1 MTGAVQAT
9 ERPDAEVLGEWLRDA
24 LGCPVTRV
32 VVEQLP
38 GGYANGAW
46 RLDVTVADDLRQMV
60 LKAPRSPSV
69 VYRLDPC
76 REARVVAGLGRQG
89 APVPAVLAID
99 TGTRVMGRPCFV
111 MDFVDG
117 RSVPDAAPGGYHG
130 PGWFRDA
137 DARAQRAVWDSFH
150 DALGA
155 VHRIDPTSLAEE
167 YDGPSGAV
175 DVLGYW
181 RDALLDVVTAEQAP
195 RQVAMFDWLAA
206 NIPPSAEEP
215 PALCMGDARLVNGVV
230 VGPEV
235 RALVDFEV
243 AYVGNPV
250 ADVGY
255 SLFLERTQRGQRR
268 HAVARRAARAGDV
281 GALEPGDRSGARRSR
296 LLDGVRRGRDRRDR
310 DAGDGAVG
318 PGRPV
323 RRGGERLGPRMGVGD
338 RPGGV
343 VRTNL
348 GLPHLFPGPSG
359 R

>member
-1 MTGAVQAT
+1 LTGAVQIA
-9 ERPDAEVLGEWLRDA
+9 ERPDAEVLGEWLRDE

-32 VVEQLP
+32 AVEQLP

-46 RLDVTVADDLRQMV
+46 RVDVTVGDDTRQMV
-60 LKAPRSPSV
+60 MKAPRSPSV

-76 REARVVAGLGRQG
+76 REARVVAGLGRLR
-89 APVPAVLAID
+89 APVPAVLAVD

-117 RSVPDAAPGGYHG
+117 RSVPDAAPAGYHG

-137 DARAQRAVWDSFH
+137 GAGAQRAVWDSFH

-155 VHRIDPTSLAEE
+155 VHRIDPTALADE

-206 NIPPSAEEP
+206 NIPASAEEP

-230 VGPEV
+230 VGTEV

-255 SLFLERTQRGQRR
+255 SLFLERTQRRDDAPLPGVPAETETWARWSR
-268 HAVARRAARAGDV
+268 ATGRALVDLEYWMAFGAAVIVVTATRAMVQWGLVDPFTEAANALVPAWESVVDRAT
-281 GALEPGDRSGARRSR
+281 S
-296 LLDGVRRGRDRRDR
+296 
-310 DAGDGAVG
+310 
-318 PGRPV
+318 
-323 RRGGERLGPRMGVGD
+323 
-338 RPGGV
+338 
-343 VRTNL
+343 
-348 GLPHLFPGPSG
+348 
-359 R
+359 

>member
-1 MTGAVQAT
+1 MTNVVDAA
-9 ERPDAEVLGEWLRDA
+9 ERPDPHVLGEWLRDA
-24 LGCPVTRV
+24 LGCGVTHV

-46 RLDVTVADDLRQMV
+46 RLDVTVEDDTRRMV

-76 REARVVAGLGRQG
+76 REARVVAGLGRLG

-99 TGTRVMGRPCFV
+99 PGTRVMGRPCFV

-137 DARAQRAVWDSFH
+137 DAGAQRAVWDSFH

-155 VHRIDPTSLAEE
+155 VHRIDPASLAHE

-181 RDALLDVVTAEQAP
+181 REALLDVVTAEQAP
-195 RQVAMFDWLAA
+195 RQLAMFDWLAA
-206 NIPPSAEEP
+206 HVPPSAEEP
-215 PALCMGDARLVNGVV
+215 PALCMGDARLVNGIV

-255 SLFLERTQRGQRR
+255 SLFLERTQRRGNDAPLPGVPPEEETWARWSR
-268 HAVARRAARAGDV
+268 ATGRALVDLDYWMAFGAAVIVVTATRAMVQWGLVDPFAEEVNALVPAWESVVDRAA
-281 GALEPGDRSGARRSR
+281 S
-296 LLDGVRRGRDRRDR
+296 
-310 DAGDGAVG
+310 
-318 PGRPV
+318 
-323 RRGGERLGPRMGVGD
+323 
-338 RPGGV
+338 
-343 VRTNL
+343 
-348 GLPHLFPGPSG
+348 
-359 R
+359 

>member
-1 MTGAVQAT
+1 MTGAVQAAD
-9 ERPDAEVLGEWLRDA
+9 RPDAEVLGEWLRDA

-46 RLDVTVADDLRQMV
+46 RLDVTVGDDTRRMV
-60 LKAPRSPSV
+60 LKAPRTPSV

-76 REARVVAGLGRQG
+76 REARVVAGLGRLG
-89 APVPAVLAID
+89 APVPAVLAVD

-117 RSVPDAAPGGYHG
+117 RSVPDAAPAGYHG

-137 DARAQRAVWDSFH
+137 GAGAQRAVWDSFH

-155 VHRIDPTSLAEE
+155 VHGIDPTLLADE

-230 VGPEV
+230 VGSQV

-243 AYVGNPV
+243 AYVGKIPSPTSDTACSSN
-250 ADVGY
+250 G
-255 SLFLERTQRGQRR
+255 RN
-268 HAVARRAARAGDV
+268 AATTTPRLPGV
-281 GALEPGDRSGARRSR
+281 PPEQETWVSLEPGDRSGSSSISTTGWRS
-296 LLDGVRRGRDRRDR
+296 VRR
-310 DAGDGAVG
+310 
-318 PGRPV
+318 
-323 RRGGERLGPRMGVGD
+323 
-338 RPGGV
+338 
-343 VRTNL
+343 
-348 GLPHLFPGPSG
+348 
-359 R
+359 